1 MKPSALPFVATSLLL
16 PSLSIALTFDC
27 SNIQVKGKKFNF
39 EKIGGPH
46 TVSVVEHFPPSIHN
60 TTWTVDLCDTL
71 KKDKNIPAGDQ
82 CLGGSQGRHSGGCT
96 GVTYRLT
103 WTTVCGIL
111 TTYNP
116 NDDEKPR
123 VDEVYPIA
131 GKYHTSTGKGLEPKY
146 ERLEKIPDSDMRG
159 LRLELHGGTYKKQS
173 QMAIIDLQC
182 DPERTGNERS
192 PPRKG
197 EDDEDEK
204 LRNAESDEKDDPDE
218 DDDEEN
224 SLRFVSYKKE
234 DDNEVLRLDWRT
246 KYACQEYDDND
257 DKGSGKDSSGKHWGF
272 FTWFIVL

>member
-1 MKPSALPFVATSLLL
+1 MKPSALPFIATSLLL

-27 SNIQVKGKKFNF
+27 SNIQVNRRKFNF
-39 EKIGGPH
+39 EKIKGPH
-46 TVSVVEHFPPSIHN
+46 TVSVIEHFPPSIHN
-60 TTWTVDLCDTL
+60 TTWIVDLCDTL
-71 KKDKNIPAGDQ
+71 KKDKDTAPGDQ
-82 CLGGSQGRHSGGCT
+82 CPGGSQGRYSGHGT
-96 GVTYRLT
+96 EMIYWLT
-103 WTTVCGIL
+103 RPTVCGIL
-111 TTYNP
+111 MTYNR

-131 GKYHTSTGKGLEPKY
+131 GRYHTNTGKGLEPKY
-146 ERLEKIPDSDMRG
+146 ERLENIPDSDMKG

-192 PPRKG
+192 PPKKG
-197 EDDEDEK
+197 VGVEDEK
-204 LRNAESDEKDDPDE
+204 LRNAESDDPDDPDE
-218 DDDEEN
+218 DDDDEEN

-246 KYACQEYDDND
+246 KYACQEYDDD
-257 DKGSGKDSSGKHWGF
+257 EGSGKDSGGKHWGF